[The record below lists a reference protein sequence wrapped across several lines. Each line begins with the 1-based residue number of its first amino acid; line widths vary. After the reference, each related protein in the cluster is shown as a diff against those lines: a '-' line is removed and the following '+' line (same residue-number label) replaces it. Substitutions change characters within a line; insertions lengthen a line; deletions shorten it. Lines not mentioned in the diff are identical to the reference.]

1 MRTPL
6 FAMIGVVWLAG
17 SGASVAAPIN
27 AAAIGEAAEQ
37 MSLAESVH
45 CRQFRHW
52 HRWGYSRGCGRVYL
66 NEGIRVRSRIGVHDR
81 FGVRSRVGVR
91 DGFRGESRSG
101 VTVRGEGGGSVR
113 SGTSV
118 RGGANMPGE
127 TSTRQTGGRSGT
139 ATGGGPKQGGN
150 MNTTPTGGGTGPAP
164 SGAGGA
170 PATKQ

>member
-45 CRQFRHW
+45 CRPFRHW
-52 HRWGYSRGCGRVYL
+52 HRWGYSRDCGRVYID
-66 NEGIRVRSRIGVHDR
+66 EGVRIRSRIGVRDR
-81 FGVRSRVGVR
+81 FGVRSRIGVR

-101 VTVRGEGGGSVR
+101 VTVRSEGGSVR
-113 SGTSV
+113 SGTSF
-118 RGGANMPGE
+118 RNTPGE
-127 TSTRQTGGRSGT
+127 TSTRQTGGRAG
-139 ATGGGPKQGGN
+139 TGGAQGG
-150 MNTTPTGGGTGPAP
+150 MSTAPTGGGTGAAP
-164 SGAGGA
+164 SGTAGA